1 MPAKAEEEAPP
12 SRVDFVVNAI
22 REGIRVGEYVPG
34 QRLVESDLTQAFGI
48 SRGPLR
54 EAMRRL
60 AGDGLVVIEPHKGV
74 AVRKMS
80 AEDLEE
86 LYDVRRAMESLA
98 ARLAAKHIDE
108 GDNRAR
114 LKALVDAMRAHKKGS
129 DVMAYTALNEEF
141 HQLIVEM
148 SGNRYLHNL
157 VNQLRVPIFRYQFN
171 RFLDNDA
178 KKNSIDE
185 HQAIAKAILER
196 DGNKAEKAMR
206 HHVNHSSQL
215 TQAIARQGQQ

>member
-1 MPAKAEEEAPP
+1 MPAKAEKEAPP

-22 REGIRVGEYVPG
+22 REGIRTGEYVPG
-34 QRLVESDLTQAFGI
+34 QRLVEADLTRAFGI

-86 LYDVRRAMESLA
+86 LYDVRSAMESLA

-114 LKALVDAMRAHKKGS
+114 LKTLVDAMREHKKGS
-129 DVMAYTALNEEF
+129 DVMAYASLNEEF
-141 HQLIVEM
+141 HRVIVEM
-148 SGNRYLHNL
+148 SGNRYLRDL
-157 VNQLRVPIFRYQFN
+157 VNRLRVPIFRYQFN

-178 KKNSIDE
+178 KKNSIAE
-185 HQAIAKAILER
+185 HQAIAKAIMEG
-196 DGNKAEKAMR
+196 DGKKAEKAMR
-206 HHVNHSSQL
+206 RHVSRSSQL
-215 TQAIARQGQQ
+215 TQAIARQR